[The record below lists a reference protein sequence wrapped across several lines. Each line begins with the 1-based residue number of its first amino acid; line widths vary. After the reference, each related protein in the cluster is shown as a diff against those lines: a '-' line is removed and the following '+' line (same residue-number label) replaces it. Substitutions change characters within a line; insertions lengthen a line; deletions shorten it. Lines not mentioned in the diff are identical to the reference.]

1 MKHPLHLLLG
11 AVIISCFSCHGG
23 SGEGSEA
30 LETGAEAGPSGDIV
44 ITRDQFNEAEMVVG
58 DPAMELFSNEVP
70 ATGILVAAL
79 GGSAKINTLVPGRVR
94 RINHAEGETVGKGNV
109 LFTLESNEFIMLQQ
123 EYAEVHHQLKLLEAD
138 YHRQKAL
145 YEEKIMSQKDF
156 LKTESDYKSM
166 LAKKEGLGARLRI
179 IQTDPG
185 VIEEGTIVPYLTIQS
200 PIAGTITHQELVLG
214 QFIDPQKTV
223 MEVVDTRKL
232 QLSLRVFEQN
242 LEGVLV
248 GQVVHFNT
256 PDYPDSLYKA
266 TLIHVG
272 KSIDP
277 ETKTVHC
284 IAKLDPDVAEKFVNN
299 LFVEARIITCE
310 REILAIPENALIRE
324 PDLDFVWVLLE
335 GSKEQLLFRKIP
347 VQTGVTRNGFTE
359 VLDEDLSSV
368 LLVGAY
374 NLGSED

>member
-11 AVIISCFSCHGG
+11 AVIISSFSCHGG
-23 SGEGSEA
+23 SGEGSA
-30 LETGAEAGPSGDIV
+30 APETGAEAAPSGEIV

-58 DPAMELFSNEVP
+58 NPSMELFSIEVP
-70 ATGILVAAL
+70 ATGVLVADL
-79 GGSAKINTLVPGRVR
+79 GGSAKINSLLPGRVQ
-94 RINHAEGETVGKGNV
+94 RINHAEGETVGKGNA

-179 IQTDPG
+179 NQTDPK
-185 VIEEGTIVPYLTIQS
+185 VVEDGTIVPYLTIQS
-200 PIAGTITHQELVLG
+200 PIAGTITQLELVLG
-214 QFIDPQKTV
+214 QFIDPQITV

-248 GQVVHFNT
+248 GQAVHFNT
-256 PDYPDSLYKA
+256 PDYPDSIYKA
-266 TLIHVG
+266 TLSHVG

-284 IAKLDPDVAEKFVNN
+284 IAKLDPDVAAKFVNN
-299 LFVEARIITCE
+299 LYVEGRIITCE
-310 REILAIPENALIRE
+310 RETLAIPENALVRE
-324 PDLDFVWVLLE
+324 PDRDFVWVLLE
-335 GSKEQLLFRKIP
+335 ETEDQLLFRKIP
-347 VQTGVTRNGFTE
+347 VQTGVTRQGFTE

-368 LLVGAY
+368 LLVGVY
-374 NLGSED
+374 NLGSEE